1 MLCLLHCRPESGKLA
16 KREREIQIDNTGSR
30 NDKSR
35 ISKNVKFRISDL
47 FRSDLGNKLAAGGRS
62 IAKSF
67 LVLPLLHRG
76 DRSRRRERGNGG
88 GGAAVAARMRGRPN
102 GVSRRQTPVGRVGVR
117 TSVGRRASES
127 GEINQ
132 SEADASPL
140 PPPNGELGTKS
151 DGWAA
156 YSGAHFAPIVIK
168 GALAT

>member
-1 MLCLLHCRPESGKLA
+1 MFCLLHCRPESGKLA

-47 FRSDLGNKLAAGGRS
+47 FGSDLGNKLAAGGRA

-88 GGAAVAARMRGRPN
+88 GGAAVAARMRVRPN
-102 GVSRRQTPVGRVGVR
+102 GVSRRQPPLSR
-117 TSVGRRASES
+117 RRALES
-127 GEINQ
+127 TDTERRA
-132 SEADASPL
+132 ER
-140 PPPNGELGTKS
+140 
-151 DGWAA
+151 
-156 YSGAHFAPIVIK
+156 
-168 GALAT
+168 

>member
-1 MLCLLHCRPESGKLA
+1 MFASLPSRIRVKQQSESA
-16 KREREIQIDNTGSR
+16 KFKSTIPGRR
-30 NDKSR
+30 NEKSR

-47 FRSDLGNKLAAGGRS
+47 FGSNLGNKLAAGGRA

-88 GGAAVAARMRGRPN
+88 GGAAVAARMRVRPN
-102 GVSRRQTPVGRVGVR
+102 GVSRRQPPLSR
-117 TSVGRRASES
+117 RRALESTDTERRAES

-132 SEADASPL
+132 SVRPR